1 MLLVSFFMNEFLLST
16 IIWINRHYVFSINH
30 YYLFSGSHKFYFV
43 TDMKSSIM
51 TKCDH
56 LNFLCQKRKP
66 IYDFLL
72 STKSF
77 AKISYLDDKVVTYQ
91 SAEDHGKNWHRF
103 CLRLHQTVILMS
115 NIRISA
121 SVKITDR

>member
-1 MLLVSFFMNEFLLST
+1 MSHFARVGIFNSGLHHDRFCILMIDLIYKNCSRQSHKILLVSFFMNEFLLST
-16 IIWINRHYVFSINH
+16 IIWINRHYVFSINL

-77 AKISYLDDKVVTYQ
+77 AKISYLDD
-91 SAEDHGKNWHRF
+91 
-103 CLRLHQTVILMS
+103 
-115 NIRISA
+115 
-121 SVKITDR
+121 